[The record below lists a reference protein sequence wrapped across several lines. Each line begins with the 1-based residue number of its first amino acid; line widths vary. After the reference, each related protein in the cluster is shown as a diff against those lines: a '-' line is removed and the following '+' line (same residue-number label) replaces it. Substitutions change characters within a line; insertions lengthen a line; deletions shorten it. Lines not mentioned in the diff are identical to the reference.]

1 MIFFCLPWIEIRCN
15 DPQRGLIVTTQ
26 SGLQMIYGAT
36 TTTIDGKPLSEAE
49 RQNARRDAGD
59 REQPVPLMIIYAA
72 CLIMAFIESLVI
84 ANLAKRWLFTT
95 ISCGFACAMLIVQ
108 LALGFPLVKD
118 IPRGENGWSYT
129 AWFWESLGIT
139 IVAFLVSLSER
150 LVPPS
155 KGDQSMRHETID

>member
-1 MIFFCLPWIEIRCN
+1 MI
-15 DPQRGLIVTTQ
+15 V
-26 SGLQMIYGAT
+26 
-36 TTTIDGKPLSEAE
+36 
-49 RQNARRDAGD
+49 
-59 REQPVPLMIIYAA
+59 YAA

-118 IPRGENGWSYT
+118 IPRGENGWNYT
-129 AWFWESLGIT
+129 AWLWGSLGIA

-155 KGDQSMRHETID
+155 KGDQSMRHETIN